1 MFTGTIISAP
11 GRGVCWC
18 EQDATHT
25 STFVHISQ
33 VADRRVLH
41 VDDRIRFDIAPNPAR
56 PGQVMAVNVTWIG
69 RVVAR
74 QTSASVSGGA
84 R

>member
-1 MFTGTIISAP
+1 MFTGSIISAP

-18 EQDATHT
+18 EQDITHT

-41 VDDRIRFDIAPNPAR
+41 VGDRIRFEIAPNPAR
-56 PGQVMAVNVTWIG
+56 PWQVMAVNVAYIG
-69 RVVAR
+69 RVVSRQVGDTVAR
-74 QTSASVSGGA
+74 S
-84 R
+84 

>member
-18 EQDATHT
+18 EQDITHT

-41 VDDRIRFDIAPNPAR
+41 VGDRIRFEIAPNASR
-56 PGQVMAVNVTWIG
+56 PGQVMAVNVAYIG
-69 RVVAR
+69 RVIAR
-74 QTSASVSGGA
+74 QIGA
-84 R
+84 AVRQ